1 MKRCPTSLVNREI
14 LIKTTKK
21 YHFICTKM
29 AKIKKKTII
38 TNVGKDMENQE
49 LSYISGVTAL
59 KWYSHFGE
67 VWQFPKKLIINL
79 PEDPVLPFPL
89 STQKICNVFMQTLT
103 LEYS

>member
-1 MKRCPTSLVNREI
+1 
-14 LIKTTKK
+14 
-21 YHFICTKM
+21 
-29 AKIKKKTII
+29 
-38 TNVGKDMENQE
+38 MENQE

-67 VWQFPKKLIINL
+67 VWQFLKKLIINL

-89 STQKICNVFMQTLT
+89 STQKICNVFVQTLT